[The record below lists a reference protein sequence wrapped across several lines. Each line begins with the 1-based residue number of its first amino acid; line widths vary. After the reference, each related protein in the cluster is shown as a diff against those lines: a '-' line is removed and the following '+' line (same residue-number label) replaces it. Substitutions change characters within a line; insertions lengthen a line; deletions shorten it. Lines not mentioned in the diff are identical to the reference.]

1 MKWKGERERLEAV
14 KREVAERKERELA
27 EAKREKERM
36 EAEKKE
42 RERTDVEKRVQQHN
56 TEEEKAEKELF
67 ENWDPHIPVDV
78 ECEREEWMHVL
89 SVTDNLKLTSV
100 PDGSDVRKV
109 RVVKFP
115 HISGYF

>member
-1 MKWKGERERLEAV
+1 M
-14 KREVAERKERELA
+14 AERKERELA

-36 EAEKKE
+36 EAEKEE
-42 RERTDVEKRVQQHN
+42 REKTDMEMRMQKRK

-89 SVTDNLKLTSV
+89 SVTDNPKLTSV

-109 RVVKFP
+109 LLSSFPILVV
-115 HISGYF
+115 ISR